1 MKLAVVVAALLTPLV
16 AGSAASQMSTEP
28 LPRLI
33 CLSAGETR
41 DLFVADKLVQPFRV
55 MREASRITQAE
66 AIDIQLCRTQGAL
79 VYDVT
84 LLDRTGRVM
93 HKLVSASN
101 GAALNER
108 EKGSL
113 PRAEPSDR
121 AGGPKPADHGG
132 EPRIL
137 EQRGN

>member
-1 MKLAVVVAALLTPLV
+1 MKPAAVVAALLTPLV

-55 MREASRITQAE
+55 MREASRIAQAE
-66 AIDIQLCRTQGAL
+66 AIDIQLCRTQGVL

-84 LLDRTGRVM
+84 LLARDGRVI

-108 EKGSL
+108 DRGPL
-113 PRAEPSDR
+113 QRAEPNDR
-121 AGGPKPADHGG
+121 AGGAKPADHAV